1 MKREELEMY
10 EYWLGTIERLGNPT
24 KKMLIDYVGNA
35 KEVYR
40 LPESEIYNILP
51 QNKAERIIKSR
62 NKNIVKEYE
71 QFRKGGISYY
81 SVQHPCYPR
90 RLKEIPDAPYGIFV
104 WGRLPEESRPSI
116 AVIGARQCS
125 EYGKY
130 MADQCG
136 RALARAG
143 INVISGMAR
152 GIDGISQ
159 SAAIA
164 EGGRTYGVLGCG
176 VDICYPTENRK
187 LYEQMKERGGILS
200 EYPPGTQPRPQL
212 FPPRN
217 RIISGLSDMVIIIEA
232 REKSGTLITADM
244 ALEQGREVYVV
255 PGRVT
260 DRLSE
265 GCNKLIK
272 QGAGVML
279 SMEEMLE
286 ETGMI
291 QKSEIMSDMNPMKI
305 TCDTKNCSELW
316 EALDFYP
323 KDIETIAREAKM
335 EYNKTVYELMKLCLN
350 GNAQQISPGR
360 YIKK

>member
-1 MKREELEMY
+1 MEIY
-10 EYWLGTIERLGNPT
+10 EYWLGTVERLGNT
-24 KKMLIDYVGNA
+24 SKKILIDYAGNA

-40 LPESEIYNILP
+40 LHESEVYNILP
-51 QNKAERIIKSR
+51 KKKAEQLIKSR
-62 NKNIVKEYE
+62 NKNISIEYE
-71 QFRKGGISYY
+71 QFSKGNISFY
-81 SVQHPCYPR
+81 SLQHPLYPR
-90 RLKEIPDAPYGIFV
+90 RLKEIPDAPFGIYV
-104 WGRLPEESRPSI
+104 LGKLPEEKKPSV

-136 RALARAG
+136 RALAEAG

-159 SAAIA
+159 SAVLNG
-164 EGGRTYGVLGCG
+164 GGRTYGVLGCG
-176 VDICYPTENRK
+176 VDICYPSENRR

-200 EYPPGTQPRPQL
+200 EYPPGTQPKAQL

-217 RIISGLSDMVIIIEA
+217 RIISGLSDIILIIEA

-260 DRLSE
+260 DGLSE

-272 QGAGVML
+272 QGAGIML
-279 SMEEMLE
+279 SMAEMLA
-286 ETGMI
+286 ETGMAH
-291 QKSEIMSDMNPMKI
+291 KSGLMSDINTI
-305 TCDTKNCSELW
+305 ELTKNTKNSSLLW
-316 EALDFYP
+316 DALDFYP
-323 KDIETIAREAKM
+323 KDVETIAREAKM
-335 EYNKTVYELMKLCLN
+335 EYNQTVFGLMKLCLS
-350 GNAQQISPGR
+350 GNVKQISPGR
-360 YIKK
+360 YLKNK